1 MFFRQKKE
9 EVRPRIAA
17 VIPAAGSSTRMGT
30 NKLLLPLDGIP
41 VLARTLLAFEQCPL
55 VDDIIIVCREQDIAP
70 YGKLA
75 QEFGCTKVRHIVRG
89 GQTRPE
95 SVLAG
100 LNACEPD
107 TAYVAIHDGAR
118 PLVPQAV
125 IEEAITAAMDTGAA
139 APVVPLKDS
148 IKRISDGKIIADVA
162 RDSIAA
168 VQTPQCFDR
177 ALISTALKEAIAA
190 GAALTDDCAA
200 VERLGTLVTATSGSY
215 RNLKV
220 TTPEDIP
227 MAEALLNQ
235 ED

>member
-1 MFFRQKKE
+1 MFLRQKNQV
-9 EVRPRIAA
+9 VRPRITA

-30 NKLLLPLDGIP
+30 NKLLLSLDGMP
-41 VLARTLLAFEQCPL
+41 VLAHTLLAFEHCTL
-55 VDDIIIVCREQDIAP
+55 IDDIIIVCREQDIVP

-75 QEFGCTKVRHIVRG
+75 QDFACTKVRHIARG
-89 GQTRPE
+89 GQTRTE

-107 TAYVAIHDGAR
+107 TAFVAIHDGAR
-118 PLVPQAV
+118 PLVSQAI
-125 IEEAITAAMDTGAA
+125 IEQAITAAMDSGAA
-139 APVVPLKDS
+139 APVVPVKDS
-148 IKRISDGKIIADVA
+148 IKRIEDGKIVANVA

-177 ALISTALKEAIAA
+177 SLIATALKEAIAS
-190 GAALTDDCAA
+190 GASLTDDCSA
-200 VERLGTLVTATSGSY
+200 VERLGTLVTATPGSY
-215 RNLKV
+215 RNLKI

-227 MAEALLNQ
+227 MAEALMNQ

>member
-75 QEFGCTKVRHIVRG
+75 QEFGCMKVRHIVRG

-100 LNACEPD
+100 LNA
-107 TAYVAIHDGAR
+107 
-118 PLVPQAV
+118 
-125 IEEAITAAMDTGAA
+125 
-139 APVVPLKDS
+139 
-148 IKRISDGKIIADVA
+148 
-162 RDSIAA
+162 
-168 VQTPQCFDR
+168 
-177 ALISTALKEAIAA
+177 
-190 GAALTDDCAA
+190 
-200 VERLGTLVTATSGSY
+200 
-215 RNLKV
+215 
-220 TTPEDIP
+220 
-227 MAEALLNQ
+227 
-235 ED
+235 

>member
-30 NKLLLPLDGIP
+30 NKLLLSLDVIP

-125 IEEAITAAMDTGAA
+125 I
-139 APVVPLKDS
+139 
-148 IKRISDGKIIADVA
+148 
-162 RDSIAA
+162 
-168 VQTPQCFDR
+168 
-177 ALISTALKEAIAA
+177 
-190 GAALTDDCAA
+190 
-200 VERLGTLVTATSGSY
+200 
-215 RNLKV
+215 
-220 TTPEDIP
+220 
-227 MAEALLNQ
+227 
-235 ED
+235 